1 MIQVTNN
8 KFHMAKKVTKKAGM
22 SGGEKV
28 GIGVALSA
36 AAVAAAGAYF
46 LYGSPSA
53 ANNRK
58 KVKAWTLKAKGE
70 VLEAMEKASKM
81 TADEYQTL
89 VNGIAAGYSKMQ
101 TVSKADVNDFKKEM
115 MTNWHKVAKT
125 AMGVKKSV
133 KKAAKKTV
141 KKAAKKAAKKAS

>member
-1 MIQVTNN
+1 
-8 KFHMAKKVTKKAGM
+8 MAKKVTKKSGM

-53 ANNRK
+53 AKNRK

-81 TADEYQTL
+81 TAEEYQDL
-89 VNGIAAGYSKMQ
+89 VSGIAAGYSKMQ
-101 TVSKADVNDFKKEM
+101 SVSKSDVNEFKKEM
-115 MTNWHKVAKT
+115 MANWQKVAKG
-125 AMGVKKSV
+125 AMG
-133 KKAAKKTV
+133 AKKTV
-141 KKAAKKAAKKAS
+141 KKAVKKNAKKAAKKKS